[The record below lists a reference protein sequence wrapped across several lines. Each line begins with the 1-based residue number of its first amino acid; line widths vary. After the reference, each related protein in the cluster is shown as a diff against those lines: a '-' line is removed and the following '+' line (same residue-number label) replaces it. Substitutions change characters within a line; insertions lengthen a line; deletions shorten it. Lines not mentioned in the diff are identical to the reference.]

1 MGTASARVAEQVS
14 AVMASVK
21 SLAQA
26 ALRENKHAFSGTLL
40 PICYLLLI
48 GNRNKPRKLANF
60 PLQDL

>member
-26 ALRENKHAFSGTLL
+26 ALRENKHAFLL